1 MGQVPHDAPDRVVD
15 AQLLP
20 IELDEACHQ
29 TDDLRSRLLDFVS
42 RTWIAIANSLVAA
55 QRLPLRSGGATGV
68 PAVDARQLCEN
79 RLEYTYS
86 AMCGCPDPGNRWP

>member
-1 MGQVPHDAPDRVVD
+1 
-15 AQLLP
+15 
-20 IELDEACHQ
+20 
-29 TDDLRSRLLDFVS
+29 
-42 RTWIAIANSLVAA
+42 
-55 QRLPLRSGGATGV
+55 V